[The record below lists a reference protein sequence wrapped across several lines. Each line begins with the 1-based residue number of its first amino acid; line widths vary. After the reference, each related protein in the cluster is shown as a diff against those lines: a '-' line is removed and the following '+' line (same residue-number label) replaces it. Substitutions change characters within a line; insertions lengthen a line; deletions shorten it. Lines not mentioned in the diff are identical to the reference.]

1 MRDNKGSDGCRSPH
15 GERGLKLIVPPCL
28 TCAARVALLMESWIE
43 MSVRMVFGLR
53 IGSLSSW
60 RAWIEIVPCP
70 ASGRVGPGRS
80 PHGERG
86 LKLRCSQTAE
96 LLESCRSPH
105 GERGLKFDQAH
116 VAGGIAGR
124 SPHGERGLKLIV
136 QPCLACP
143 MRGRSPH
150 GERGLKSRGIGLILY
165 DAFCRSPHGERGLKS
180 RVGPNPTRWHR
191 SLSSW
196 RAWIE
201 IGCTTRST

>member
-1 MRDNKGSDGCRSPH
+1 MKFKPMRDNKGSDGCRSPH
-15 GERGLKLIVPPCL
+15 GERVLKLIVPPCL

-124 SPHGERGLKLIV
+124 SPHGERGLKLQMTNVLSDEALSLSSWRAWI
-136 QPCLACP
+136 
-143 MRGRSPH
+143 
-150 GERGLKSRGIGLILY
+150 EILR
-165 DAFCRSPHGERGLKS
+165 CCSTSVRR
-180 RVGPNPTRWHR
+180 R

-201 IGCTTRST
+201 IGND

>member
-1 MRDNKGSDGCRSPH
+1 MKFKPMRDNKGSDGCRSPH
-15 GERGLKLIVPPCL
+15 GERGLKYDQDHRRRP
-28 TCAARVALLMESWIE
+28 RDQ
-43 MSVRMVFGLR
+43 
-53 IGSLSSW
+53 SLSSW

>member
-1 MRDNKGSDGCRSPH
+1 MKFKPMRDNKGSDGCRSPH
-15 GERGLKLIVPPCL
+15 GERGLKYDQDHRRRP
-28 TCAARVALLMESWIE
+28 RDQ
-43 MSVRMVFGLR
+43 
-53 IGSLSSW
+53 SLSSW

-70 ASGRVGPGRS
+70 ASGRVGPG
-80 PHGERG
+80 
-86 LKLRCSQTAE
+86 
-96 LLESCRSPH
+96 RSPH

-201 IGCTTRST
+201 I

>member
-1 MRDNKGSDGCRSPH
+1 MKYDQDHRRRPRDQ
-15 GERGLKLIVPPCL
+15 
-28 TCAARVALLMESWIE
+28 
-43 MSVRMVFGLR
+43 
-53 IGSLSSW
+53 SLSSW

-124 SPHGERGLKLIV
+124 SPHGERGLKSCGAV
-136 QPCLACP
+136 PRQSGE
-143 MRGRSPH
+143 GRSPH
-150 GERGLKSRGIGLILY
+150 GERGLK
-165 DAFCRSPHGERGLKS
+165 
-180 RVGPNPTRWHR
+180 
-191 SLSSW
+191 
-196 RAWIE
+196 
-201 IGCTTRST
+201 

>member
-1 MRDNKGSDGCRSPH
+1 MPSLSSWRAWIEICYWISVSMLLSGRSPH
-15 GERGLKLIVPPCL
+15 GERGLK
-28 TCAARVALLMESWIE
+28 CAGLGRHVEAFVSLSSWRAWIE
-43 MSVRMVFGLR
+43 IARRPASMPSNRR
-53 IGSLSSW
+53 SLSSW

-150 GERGLKSRGIGLILY
+150 GERGLKLQMTNVLSDEAL
-165 DAFCRSPHGERGLKS
+165 
-180 RVGPNPTRWHR
+180 

-201 IGCTTRST
+201 IGND